1 MLSTLCRTANSTQTV
16 ARNITVTVNGR
27 KLEAKKGET
36 ILELCDRNHIHIPRL
51 CYHPNLPPRASC
63 RVCLV
68 ECDGKWLSPACVT
81 TVWDGLKVDTKSSK
95 VVSSVRNNLK
105 ELLDC
110 HDETCSDCVANHR
123 CQFRDMNVSFS
134 VKAEK
139 QEHKDLNK
147 VDSSTNSIV
156 LDTSK
161 CVLCGRCIR
170 ACEEVA
176 GQSAIIFGNRGKHMT
191 VQPSGGKT
199 LQDTSCIKCGQCT
212 LYCPVGAI
220 TEKSQVQEVMEVL
233 SNKGKKLS
241 IVQVAPAVRVALS
254 EAFGLPEGTNCD
266 KKMVSALKAIGF
278 DLVYDTNF
286 GADLTI
292 MEEATELVHR
302 LQEGETSSLPMFTSC
317 CPAWVNYVEQSAPDF
332 IPNLSSCRS
341 PQGMLSSLIKNYLP
355 KVLGIDV
362 HDIINCSI
370 MPCTAKKDEIER
382 PALRT
387 KDGIKETD
395 FVLTIRELVELIK
408 LNNIDFNSLPDTEF
422 DQLFGFG
429 SGAGQIFAATG
440 GVMEAAARTAFEFV
454 TGKNL
459 TNVDLV
465 DVRGMD
471 GLKIAIFDLEGTK
484 LKVAVSHGIA
494 NTSKLLDMLRNHDE
508 RVRDV
513 KFIEVMACPGGCVV
527 GGGTPQ
533 PKQKSTFDNRL
544 KGIYNIDK
552 KMNVRLS
559 HENPLIKTIYK
570 EYLGKPSSHLAHE
583 LLHTHYTEHPKP

>member
-1 MLSTLCRTANSTQTV
+1 MLSTLSRATNSSQSI

-36 ILELCDRNHIHIPRL
+36 VLELCDRNHIHIPRL

-81 TVWDGLKVDTKSSK
+81 TVWDGLKIDTKSEK
-95 VVSSVRNNLK
+95 VVNSVRNNLK

-134 VKAEK
+134 VKAENS
-139 QEHKDLNK
+139 EHKDESA
-147 VDSSTNSIV
+147 VDRSTNSIV

-176 GQSAIIFGNRGKHMT
+176 GQSAIIFGNRAKHMT
-191 VQPSGGKT
+191 VQPAGGKT

-220 TEKSQVQEVMEVL
+220 TEKSQVQEVMDKL
-233 SNKGKKLS
+233 TNKGKKLS

-254 EAFGLPEGTNCD
+254 EAFGLPEGTNCT
-266 KKMVSALKAIGF
+266 KKMVSALRAIGF

-292 MEEATELVHR
+292 MEEATELVNR
-302 LQEGETSSLPMFTSC
+302 LQDPNATLPMFTSC

-341 PQGMLSSLIKNYLP
+341 PQGMLSSCIKNYLP
-355 KVLGIDV
+355 KVMGIDAK
-362 HDIINCSI
+362 DIINISV

-387 KDGIKETD
+387 KDGLKETD
-395 FVLTIRELVELIK
+395 YVLTVRELVELIK
-408 LNNIDFNSLPDTEF
+408 LNNIDFNNLPDSEF
-422 DQLFGFG
+422 DQMFGFG

-440 GVMEAAARTAFEFV
+440 GVMEAAARTAFEMV

-471 GLKIAIFDLEGTK
+471 GLKIATFDLEGTK
-484 LKVAVSHGIA
+484 LKVAVCHGIA
-494 NTSKLLDMLRNHDE
+494 NTAKLLDMIRSKDP
-508 RVRDV
+508 RIADV

-533 PKQKSTFDNRL
+533 PKCKNTFDNRL
-544 KGIYNIDK
+544 SGVYRIDSGMNI
-552 KMNVRLS
+552 RLS
-559 HENPLIKTIYK
+559 HENPIIKTLYK
-570 EYLGKPSSHLAHE
+570 DLLGKPNSHIAHE
-583 LLHTHYTEHPKP
+583 LLHTHYREHPKP